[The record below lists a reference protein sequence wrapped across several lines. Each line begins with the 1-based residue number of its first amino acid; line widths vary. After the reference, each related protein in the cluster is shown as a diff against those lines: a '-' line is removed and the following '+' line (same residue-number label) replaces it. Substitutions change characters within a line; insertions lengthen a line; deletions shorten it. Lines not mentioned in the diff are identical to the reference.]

1 MPRRKLGPRATIGRG
16 KSPKQQ
22 REKKKYEGP
31 GFERK
36 YPDRPSSPSNPIVVY
51 EVKSGGMAGKKSG
64 PPPKSGPTP
73 HGMRDGGDAKIKK
86 VIGGL
91 KKASKLHA
99 GQAKTLSSVIK
110 KAKGGIATGCG
121 KVMGDRRKVTKYF

>member
-1 MPRRKLGPRATIGRG
+1 MPRRPKFQDIPRRRKFGPKLDD
-16 KSPKQQ
+16 
-22 REKKKYEGP
+22 KKKKKKSGP

-36 YPDRPSSPSNPIVVY
+36 YPGPASPFNPVEVY

-73 HGMRDGGDAKIKK
+73 HGMKR
-86 VIGGL
+86 
-91 KKASKLHA
+91 
-99 GQAKTLSSVIK
+99 
-110 KAKGGIATGCG
+110 GGIATGCG

>member
-1 MPRRKLGPRATIGRG
+1 MPRRKTMTDRPRRQGRG
-16 KSPKQQ
+16 DKIQ
-22 REKKKYEGP
+22 RRKKKFDGQ

-36 YPDRPSSPSNPIVVY
+36 YPDRPSSPFNPIEVF

-73 HGMRDGGDAKIKK
+73 HGMKRR
-86 VIGGL
+86 
-91 KKASKLHA
+91 
-99 GQAKTLSSVIK
+99 
-110 KAKGGIATGCG
+110 GIATGCG

>member
-16 KSPKQQ
+16 KRPGQ
-22 REKKKYEGP
+22 EKKKKKYKGP

-36 YPDRPSSPSNPIVVY
+36 YPDRPSSPFNPVEVY

-73 HGMRDGGDAKIKK
+73 HGTKR
-86 VIGGL
+86 
-91 KKASKLHA
+91 
-99 GQAKTLSSVIK
+99 
-110 KAKGGIATGCG
+110 GGIATGCG